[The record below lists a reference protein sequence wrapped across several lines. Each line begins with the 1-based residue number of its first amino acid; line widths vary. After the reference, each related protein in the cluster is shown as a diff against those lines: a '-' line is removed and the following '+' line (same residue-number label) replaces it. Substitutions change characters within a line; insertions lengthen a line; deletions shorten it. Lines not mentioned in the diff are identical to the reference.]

1 MSFLRDLRVAAHS
14 LRGTKGLAITVI
26 GTLALGIGANAAI
39 FALVR
44 GVLVKP
50 LVNRDEDR
58 LVYIRQGAPGI
69 GAENST
75 WSVPEIQDLRTRVKS
90 LGDFGDFSTIGFSMI
105 GLGEPRKLRA
115 GVVDRF
121 TLQPHRTQRSTFR
134 TLRHTSKGGWR
145 RGRGLWMKRLKGTS
159 VS

>member
-1 MSFLRDLRVAAHS
+1 MLRLVIARIVPCPASRGKKKGGKNMSFLRDLRVAAHS
-14 LRGTKGLAITVI
+14 LRRTKGLAITVI
-26 GTLALGIGANAAI
+26 GTLAVGIGANAAI

-90 LGDFGDFSTIGFSMI
+90 LGDFGDFSTIGFSMV
-105 GLGEPRKLRA
+105 GLGEPRELRA
-115 GVVDRF
+115 GIV
-121 TLQPHRTQRSTFR
+121 
-134 TLRHTSKGGWR
+134 GGAYFD
-145 RGRGLWMKRLKGTS
+145 
-159 VS
+159 